1 MLLASLGLFPSLL
14 SAVLISISINLT
26 TNQKGAAMAKR
37 KMLLML
43 VYSKLVKSG
52 YYYNARLVLRYLSGL
67 DRSQN
72 AKDAVQFCLC
82 YYDINPKEWANV

>member
-1 MLLASLGLFPSLL
+1 MLLGLPGPFLSLL
-14 SAVLISISINLT
+14 SALLIGISINSIINL
-26 TNQKGAAMAKR
+26 KGVAMAKR

-82 YYDINPKEWANV
+82 YYDLTPKEWLNV